1 MLRARGIASVS
12 LDERGRFV
20 VPSRFRDKLK
30 ESSGGNLVIT
40 ADVAHACL
48 LIYPEEEYQKIEDQL
63 IALDNTQSR
72 VRDLQRRFIGFATEV
87 ELSDSGRIL
96 VATELREYAGLDRK
110 GVLLGQVNKLELW
123 SEPAWEKKKK
133 SWPKERSKERPKDK
147 AKGNDMLDMDI
158 RF

>member
-20 VPSRFRDKLK
+20 VPSRFREKLK
-30 ESSGGNLVIT
+30 ASSGGNLVVT
-40 ADVAHACL
+40 ADIAHACL
-48 LIYPEEEYQKIEDQL
+48 LIYPQEDYQEIEDQL
-63 IALDNTQSR
+63 IALDNTQPHI
-72 VRDLQRRFIGFATEV
+72 RDLQRRFIGFATEV

-96 VATELREYAGLDRK
+96 VATELREYAGLDRR

-123 SEPAWEKKKK
+123 SEPVWQKQKKK
-133 SWPKERSKERPKDK
+133 WPKDK
-147 AKGNDMLDMDI
+147 AKGNGKLDMDI

>member
-1 MLRARGIASVS
+1 MLRARGIANVS

-30 ESSGGNLVIT
+30 ESSGGKLVLT

-48 LIYPEEEYQKIEDQL
+48 LIYPQEDYQEIEDQL
-63 IALDNTQSR
+63 IALDNMQPH
-72 VRDLQRRFIGFATEV
+72 VRDLQRRFIGFASEV

-96 VATELREYAGLDRK
+96 VATELREYAGLDRR

-123 SEPAWEKKKK
+123 SEPEWQKKKK
-133 SWPKERSKERPKDK
+133 KWPKDK
-147 AKGNDMLDMDI
+147 AKGDKLDMDI